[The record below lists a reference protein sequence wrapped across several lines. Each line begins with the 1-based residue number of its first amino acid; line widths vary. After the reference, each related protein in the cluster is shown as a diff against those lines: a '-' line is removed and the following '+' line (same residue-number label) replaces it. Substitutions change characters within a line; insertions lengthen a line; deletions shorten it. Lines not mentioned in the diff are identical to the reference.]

1 MHTKKNYINSFT
13 LFLTVLVIFIPLAQ
27 VTGPF
32 LTDFLISL
40 SALSYILIILLL
52 NNQLHKDN
60 RYLNILLLFW
70 IFILF
75 TALMS
80 DYKYLSIKPSLTFF
94 RFIVFCFV
102 VIFIINNN
110 KKFFLNFNIS
120 IIVVLSVLIFDG
132 YFQFI
137 FGKNI
142 IGLKQLR
149 PDRLSSFFYDEL
161 ILGSYLLKFLPIML
175 FLYYQNLKNE
185 KVKLLNSI
193 IIISIIPL
201 IFLTGERAAFFLS
214 ILFCFLVMPFIFSIK
229 KFLSILASFLILA
242 IVIISSSGVVYDR
255 YINQLKDH
263 VILKKENETIF
274 FPEHIGLFNSAYNN
288 FLKNKLI
295 GSGVKSFR
303 ETCKDNNSNYKKKI
317 EKIKNNID
325 FCSTHPHNYY
335 LQFLT
340 ELGLIGFLFL
350 SFIFGFCV
358 IKYFKSLAV
367 LYLNKSK
374 DLLLFKKYII
384 LLSGLIMFL
393 WPITTAG
400 NFFNNYNSSFIFLN
414 LSFFLYINNEY
425 NSKIKR

>member
-137 FGKNI
+137 F
-142 IGLKQLR
+142 
-149 PDRLSSFFYDEL
+149 
-161 ILGSYLLKFLPIML
+161 
-175 FLYYQNLKNE
+175 
-185 KVKLLNSI
+185 
-193 IIISIIPL
+193 
-201 IFLTGERAAFFLS
+201 
-214 ILFCFLVMPFIFSIK
+214 
-229 KFLSILASFLILA
+229 
-242 IVIISSSGVVYDR
+242 
-255 YINQLKDH
+255 
-263 VILKKENETIF
+263 
-274 FPEHIGLFNSAYNN
+274 
-288 FLKNKLI
+288 
-295 GSGVKSFR
+295 
-303 ETCKDNNSNYKKKI
+303 
-317 EKIKNNID
+317 
-325 FCSTHPHNYY
+325 
-335 LQFLT
+335 
-340 ELGLIGFLFL
+340 
-350 SFIFGFCV
+350 
-358 IKYFKSLAV
+358 
-367 LYLNKSK
+367 
-374 DLLLFKKYII
+374 
-384 LLSGLIMFL
+384 
-393 WPITTAG
+393 
-400 NFFNNYNSSFIFLN
+400 
-414 LSFFLYINNEY
+414 
-425 NSKIKR
+425 